1 MTVEQ
6 KKNSLEQNC
15 PCPLLR
21 NWQSANRRRNR
32 PPLFTCPGK
41 LHRNHWAALQKTG
54 AEEIRATG
62 DLLAKPMLIG
72 YARDS
77 PHDQTL
83 TIQQKALETA
93 GCSKIFTDTSS
104 DAKAQRKGLEK
115 ALSLLRPGDTLVVWK
130 LDRLGSSI
138 KELIGTMTFLAEQG
152 IGFKS
157 LTDNI
162 DTTTRGGQQIF
173 RTFAAL
179 QAVMKE
185 KTTTGRQVAR
195 AKGRKGGRPKLL
207 TPEEVKLL
215 QELYHNKEVS
225 IPEICQQLK
234 ISKTTL
240 YRYVKP
246 KEQHQAGLQGLVR
259 RLRGLGER

>member
-1 MTVEQ
+1 
-6 KKNSLEQNC
+6 
-15 PCPLLR
+15 
-21 NWQSANRRRNR
+21 
-32 PPLFTCPGK
+32 
-41 LHRNHWAALQKTG
+41 
-54 AEEIRATG
+54 
-62 DLLAKPMLIG
+62 MLIG

-83 TIQQKALETA
+83 THQKEDLRKA
-93 GCSKIFTDTSS
+93 GCNNIFTDIAGGVK
-104 DAKAQRKGLEK
+104 AKRKGLDK

-130 LDRLGSSI
+130 LGRLGTSI
-138 KELIGTMTFLAEQG
+138 KELVVIMMFLAEQG

-157 LTDNI
+157 LTDHI
-162 DTTTRGGQQIF
+162 DTTTTAGKQVYK
-173 RTFAAL
+173 TFAAL
-179 QAVMKE
+179 RTVLKE
-185 KTTTGRQVAR
+185 KTSVGRRVAR
-195 AKGRKGGRPKLL
+195 AKGRKGGRPKTL

-234 ISKTTL
+234 ISKMTL

-246 KEQHQAGLQGLVR
+246 KEKQQPGLKGLVH